1 MPLLLVHVAR
11 VQHRVAHASPQQGQP
26 PAGQR
31 SAWAK
36 RASAHA
42 QMQTVKRERQ
52 MRCALALPR
61 PTTLSRA
68 RRAGRR
74 LAGVSLPRLSSSR
87 SRPAHR
93 LGAAPARRPAPV
105 GVCASSAFAL
115 SDVSTCRSAA
125 PKMQRDVRLRRIPPF
140 PHPRSSL
147 RVGPVSCSVYG
158 TGPHS
163 PPRVGGGVGGSW
175 RSRGRLPGFAC
186 SACERLSVRAG
197 GVHSLRQRRALAH
210 PASHP
215 LCWGSH
221 HGRACGGGAGR
232 CHRGLSGGA
241 VSAALRC
248 ARARQ
253 AKRLFASR
261 SCCCC
266 WLRAGCAL
274 LRLAAA
280 AAADCCRGGG
290 VCVGRL
296 LPAAIRRRGRHDR
309 GNWCCHGTDGAAPPP
324 RRDTKWRLPRCTSRH
339 GTAQH
344 GTARHG
350 SGPLAR
356 AHS

>member
-74 LAGVSLPRLSSSR
+74 LAGVSLPSLSSSR

-93 LGAAPARRPAPV
+93 LGAARTRRPAPV

-115 SDVSTCRSAA
+115 QMSICRSAA
-125 PKMQRDVRLRRIPPF
+125 LKMQRDGGCREFPLSLTRGPPCGWGLCRARCMALV
-140 PHPRSSL
+140 PTP
-147 RVGPVSCSVYG
+147 
-158 TGPHS
+158 

-221 HGRACGGGAGR
+221 HGGACGGGAGR